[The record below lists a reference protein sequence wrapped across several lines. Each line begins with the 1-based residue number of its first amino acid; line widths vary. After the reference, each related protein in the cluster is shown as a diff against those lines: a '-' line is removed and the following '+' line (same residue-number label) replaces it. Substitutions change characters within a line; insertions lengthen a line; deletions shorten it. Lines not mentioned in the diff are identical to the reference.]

1 MKAKD
6 LFMHQDILPWL
17 ARNQL
22 TKLKNIQNTKKMAS
36 IRQILMQRDG
46 LTSLEADNLVRDA
59 RVRVFNGDNPEEI
72 LFEEFGLEPDY
83 IFELI

>member
-1 MKAKD
+1 
-6 LFMHQDILPWL
+6 
-17 ARNQL
+17 L
-22 TKLKNIQNTKKMAS
+22 TKLKNTQNKKKMAT

-46 LTSLEADNLVRDA
+46 FTSLEADNLVRDA

-83 IFELI
+83 IFELIWKSKIYLVL

>member
-1 MKAKD
+1 
-6 LFMHQDILPWL
+6 
-17 ARNQL
+17 
-22 TKLKNIQNTKKMAS
+22 MAT

-46 LTSLEADNLVRDA
+46 FTSLEADNLVRDA